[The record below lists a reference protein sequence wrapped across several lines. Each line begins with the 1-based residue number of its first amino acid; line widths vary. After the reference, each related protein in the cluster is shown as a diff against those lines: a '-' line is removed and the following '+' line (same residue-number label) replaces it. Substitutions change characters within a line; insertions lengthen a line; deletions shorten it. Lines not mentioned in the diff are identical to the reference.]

1 MFRSIQNVQLSHLAD
16 PRHYDFHGLK
26 VDGQPVIDGDKAF
39 DEEIF
44 EPTVET
50 MILSASANRN

>member
-1 MFRSIQNVQLSHLAD
+1 MDMMKKIIPVLLVMLLSIQCKSQA
-16 PRHYDFHGLK
+16 PPAF
-26 VDGQPVIDGDKAF
+26 DGDKAF